1 MLTGNNLA
9 GNVMYGIELG
19 VLYRGE
25 RELCFLPLAHA
36 YSCAFNFLVPM
47 AVGAHVYLLGKVPS
61 PKILLKAFEE
71 VKPNL
76 ILTVPLILEKIYKK
90 MILPQLSKTTMKVA
104 LNIPLLDSRI

>member
-1 MLTGNNLA
+1 M
-9 GNVMYGIELG
+9 
-19 VLYRGE
+19 YRGD

-47 AVGAHVYLLGKVPS
+47 AVGAHVYMLGKVPS

-90 MILPQLSKTTMKVA
+90 MILPQLEQNNDEAGVEYSFA
-104 LNIPLLDSRI
+104 GFAHLCPDS